1 VAAVTKSSGKYF
13 YENDRVWQEAKQT
26 GMEPFFVGNWGGK
39 IAMPDTP
46 TKDFVRDVS
55 QGTKYLQ
62 HVQANRV
69 GGYDLTFTFDKKV
82 SIFLNG
88 LTPHDKW
95 PTKST
100 PLVVAATRPEV
111 ERFVEKQLVNSG
123 AQGKLK
129 QPSRGAAV
137 GFIHWESSRNVV
149 QTHAQYWVPNLSA
162 PQDGPPKSI
171 ANAGT
176 LFKDQGLMRARANKR
191 MDDALQDRAI
201 VTCRVGKVVSIP
213 GIPDE
218 MAAELSPSRR
228 AMNEAMKKEGFTT
241 PKAQDFYARHAR
253 REAGP
258 RTLGEPAKFNEIC
271 WEIAKKHGV
280 TPESIMRPA
289 NQPALHRDKV
299 HAACVAHEVV
309 TEARDSLAAKLGT
322 FTKEQFLERAFT
334 LSIGKATNFEAVD
347 VTARTALEK
356 PKLFDMTRQRGHDGS
371 VRYAGPASKA
381 TTQQAEQ
388 AFRPDTKEA
397 WEELKRAAKGLGA
410 SVFIATTGGA
420 ARALKRLAE
429 AVNPPPRIIEI
440 DAAELPAFIDKRRPT
455 HYVVAHAKALLAGM
469 LAPGNPHQKAD
480 VAQRAYRSLR
490 SHDRVPKNAV
500 IVVSRGSHATAR
512 ELHLLSKIAKRDK
525 ASVILADRPGQALGR
540 NGRGHGLGHGLGL

>member
-1 VAAVTKSSGKYF
+1 MAAVTKSSGKYF

-39 IAMPDTP
+39 IAMPNTP

-69 GGYDLTFTFDKKV
+69 GGYDLTFTFSKKV

-88 LTPHDKW
+88 LTPHSQW
-95 PTKST
+95 ATKSA
-100 PLVVAATRPEV
+100 PLLVAATRPEV
-111 ERFVEKQLVNSG
+111 DRLVENQRVNSG
-123 AQGKLK
+123 AQGQQKL
-129 QPSRGAAV
+129 PSRGGAV
-137 GFIHWESSRNVV
+137 AFVHWESSRNVV
-149 QTHAQYWVPNLSA
+149 HSHVHYWVPNVSA
-162 PQDGPPKSI
+162 PEQGPPKSV

-191 MDDALQDRAI
+191 MDDALQDRGI
-201 VTCRVGKVVSIP
+201 VTCREGNSVSIA
-213 GIPDE
+213 GIPDA

-228 AMNEAMKKEGFTT
+228 AMDEAMKKMGFTT
-241 PKAQDFYARHAR
+241 PKAQEFYARHAR
-253 REAGP
+253 HEAGP
-258 RTLGEPAKFNEIC
+258 RTLGDPAKFNEIC

-280 TPESIMRPA
+280 TPESITRPA
-289 NQPALHRDKV
+289 DKRGLHRDKV
-299 HAACVAHEVV
+299 NAACVAHEVV
-309 TEARDSLAAKLGT
+309 VEARDSLAAKLGT

-410 SVFIATTGGA
+410 SVFIATAGGA

-429 AVNPPPRIIEI
+429 AVNPPPRTIEI
-440 DAAELPAFIDKRRPT
+440 DAAEPPAFIDKRRPT

-540 NGRGHGLGHGLGL
+540 NGRGHGLGL